1 MNRTLI
7 MRVGGIL
14 LALAL
19 LGLVV
24 PVVLSWFG
32 DRKSVV

>member
-1 MNRTLI
+1 MNRRLI
-7 MRVGGIL
+7 MRVGGVL

-24 PVVLSWFG
+24 PVIMSWFTP
-32 DRKSVV
+32 VA